1 MEDTYKYYIMK
12 TKLQGLYKELKK
24 IKARKI
30 EMYGNYNETHKKRD
44 LEDCL
49 ASIEREENSVS
60 NFYND
65 DDDNEY
71 HQAINLID

>member
-1 MEDTYKYYIMK
+1 MQ
-12 TKLQGLYKELKK
+12 TKLQGLHKELKN

-49 ASIEREENSVS
+49 ASIEREENSVRG
-60 NFYND
+60 Y
-65 DDDNEY
+65 Y
-71 HQAINLID
+71 L

>member
-1 MEDTYKYYIMK
+1 MK

-24 IKARKI
+24 IKARNI
-30 EMYGNYNETHKKRD
+30 DIFLHYNETHKKRD

-60 NFYND
+60 YFYD
-65 DDDNEY
+65 DYDDDNGY
-71 HQAINLID
+71 HQSINLID